1 MTLLP
6 LPFFRGLYFF
16 RALVTMLLGTVLL
29 AGCGTRDEWAH
40 RALGLD
46 RTLSSVH
53 EVTINTQAGPI
64 PTLTGGTGEPLV
76 LIHGFAGD
84 KDNWTRVARALND
97 RYTIWA
103 PDLLAFGDAPK
114 DNGADYLI
122 HAQAERVV
130 AWADAAHLSRFHLG
144 GNSMGGFIAADIA
157 ANHPDRVLS
166 LWLID
171 PAGVRGA
178 KPGLVEKAYRENGS
192 MIMVVDSNAGFRR
205 MLGMVFN
212 DDLPALIPGFVI
224 DSMADQAIRDRALRS
239 KVFRDLVNQ
248 DQPQLND
255 LLPKVKAPTLLV
267 WGDHDQVLD
276 PSGVEILKAIKTDM
290 AVVVMPATGHSPMV
304 DKPKPVAADFLHWQD
319 SLKPAHPAGA

>member
-1 MTLLP
+1 MITV
-6 LPFFRGLYFF
+6 LPFSLRSL
-16 RALVTMLLGTVLL
+16 RACLTLVLATLLL

-40 RALGLD
+40 RALGVD
-46 RTLSSVH
+46 RMLSSLH

-64 PTLTGGTGEPLV
+64 PTLTGGKGEPLV

-84 KDNWTRVARALND
+84 KDNWTRVARSLND
-97 RYTIWA
+97 RFTVWA

-130 AWADAAHLSRFHLG
+130 AWADAAHLGRFHVG

-171 PAGVRGA
+171 PAGARGA
-178 KPGLVEKAYRENGS
+178 KPGLVEQAYRENGS

-212 DDLPALIPGFVI
+212 DDLPLIPGFVI
-224 DSMADQAIRDRALRS
+224 DSMADQAMRDRALRM

-276 PSGVEILKAIKTDM
+276 ASGVDVLRPVKPDM
-290 AVVVMPATGHSPMV
+290 AVVVMPATGHSPMI
-304 DKPKPVAADFLHWQD
+304 DKPRPVAADFLRWQD
-319 SLKPAHPAGA
+319 SLAATPHSGA